1 MILLALA
8 AAARAD
14 TTASDVARGVNESMS
29 QKDGTGPLIAAGA
42 GVAGLLGIALYRS
55 RRGGS
60 NPTAAV
66 VRSAGRSVGKAGGS
80 PRALRAEVRKA
91 LGISRSE
98 MRRLLRLARAGGW
111 SDPLLPLLCPSLLE
125 SDLTE
130 TQPGPEQAG
139 V

>member
-55 RRGGS
+55 RRGGG

-98 MRRLLRLARAGGW
+98 MRRLRRLARAGGW